1 MMLLD
6 DYGSPGPGGD
16 CGSPGPGG
24 DCGSPGPG
32 GDCGSPG
39 PGGDYGSPG
48 PFGDSGSPLQPLFIT
63 LVKIY
68 LVKCKTDDFVRV
80 RSVLALC
87 T

>member
-1 MMLLD
+1 MLLG

-16 CGSPGPGG
+16 YGSPGPGG
-24 DCGSPGPG
+24 DYGSPGPG

-48 PFGDSGSPLQPLFIT
+48 PFDDSGSPLQPLLIT

-68 LVKCKTDDFVRV
+68 LVKFKNDEFVRV